1 MKIETAAGIENAG
14 GVSVYISKDIVEA
27 LEAKQKETVEA
38 LAKAGLDPLCYDYKP
53 TIGWMVRFQLRNSL
67 GLHIGGA
74 E

>member
-27 LEAKQKETVEA
+27 LEAKQKDTIEA
-38 LAKAGLDPLCYDYKP
+38 LAKAGLDHYKP

-67 GLHIGGA
+67 GLHVGGA

>member
-27 LEAKQKETVEA
+27 LKAKQNDTVEA

-53 TIGWMVRFQLRNSL
+53 TIGWMVRLELRNFL
-67 GLHIGGA
+67 GLRAGGA